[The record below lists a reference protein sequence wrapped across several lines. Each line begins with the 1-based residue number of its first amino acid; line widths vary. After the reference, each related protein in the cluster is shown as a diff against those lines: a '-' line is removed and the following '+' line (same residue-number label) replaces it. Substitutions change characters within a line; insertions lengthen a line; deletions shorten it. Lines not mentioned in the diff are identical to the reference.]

1 MCVFVWETHQGVTLS
16 WFLLLAS
23 GSETHTAAGAAE
35 HSLQR
40 NDQVSDAAQQRGAG
54 MASYSGLV
62 ALQLLSHRI
71 KSRFTTLQMAWDW
84 PSNPEAR
91 GREGSLTKP
100 DINISWA
107 DYTRCWKTSTN
118 NQISSRQIN
127 QRDIFQTVSWP
138 QTLQQLFKF
147 FVSNTKWNMILQL
160 HWNRSAN
167 RFKFGYF
174 FVYYIFTN
182 LQKSVIAQLNAGYV

>member
-1 MCVFVWETHQGVTLS
+1 MCVFVWETHKGVTLS

-40 NDQVSDAAQQRGAG
+40 NDQVSDAAQQKGAG

-62 ALQLLSHRI
+62 ALQLLSHPI

-127 QRDIFQTVSWP
+127 QRDIFHDPKPFNNCLNSSFQIQNETWFCSCTETGQQTD
-138 QTLQQLFKF
+138 
-147 FVSNTKWNMILQL
+147 SNLDVFL
-160 HWNRSAN
+160 
-167 RFKFGYF
+167 
-174 FVYYIFTN
+174 YITYLRICKN
-182 LQKSVIAQLNAGYV
+182 QW